1 MGEGMKDWRR
11 KQAALAIKA
20 RERAEL
26 EKLRLQLD
34 HAKAHRRA
42 LVREVR
48 GLCRRGKETLRVKL
62 KERRRL
68 ERERL
73 RRELEA
79 ARQAERSACRARR
92 AMARRQGERDV
103 AGAAKA
109 LSEAR
114 SAQKLHARQAAKRL
128 RSTGLERRQESDDE
142 AERDLPVEL
151 HGAWRKLRNRFK
163 GSAKMSRAE
172 AFMHW
177 AHENPEE
184 VVALQSSAADREVA
198 RLVAEHTA
206 QQKKHRMRKTHAQID
221 AELRRAGVPF

>member
-1 MGEGMKDWRR
+1 MKDWRR
-11 KQAALAIKA
+11 KQAAAAIKA
-20 RERAEL
+20 REKAEL
-26 EKLRLQLD
+26 ERLRIALE
-34 HAKAHRRA
+34 HAKAQRRA
-42 LVREVR
+42 RVRAVR
-48 GLCRRGKETLRVKL
+48 ALCKRGKETLRVKL

-73 RRELEA
+73 RREAEA

-92 AMARRQGERDV
+92 AIAGRQGAAAV
-103 AGAAKA
+103 AGASRA

-114 SAQKLHARQAAKRL
+114 SAQKLQARQAARRL
-128 RSTGLERRQESDDE
+128 RSTVTERRQESDDE
-142 AERDLPVEL
+142 AERDLPAEL

-177 AHENPEE
+177 AHENPGE
-184 VVALQSSAADREVA
+184 VVALQASEADAEVA
-198 RLVAEHTA
+198 RLIREHAA
-206 QQKKHRMRKTHAQID
+206 QQKQHRMRKTHAQID